1 MADNNKGLSPLTS
14 QSTKNDKNP
23 SSQEDDLTKPSPQKN
38 EGILAKTIATLS
50 NKVLTQ
56 LDSLK
61 NSIPNIIP
69 PSIQSIIFF
78 LKNPTKIITDDVE
91 KFVSP
96 NDSNYT
102 KYLIIAVGITKL
114 TITMFVKY
122 STHILTLKDRNSSEY
137 YNIFVEYYGNI
148 ILLLNQK
155 LGFSDDT
162 RQKIIESIND
172 ISKNN
177 KNFIP
182 DENGISDIQTKNTSL
197 NSDNS
202 DAFIKLSKDNLG
214 LSLSIVKSFSS
225 GNNDE
230 LIKNIQTL
238 TKNNIQLYMKVTG
251 KSDYQ
256 NIHDK
261 FIVPLVSK
269 IQTWPVDSSDDVS
282 NEESTVQKNAAQSDT
297 KQGGKRKTKRR
308 RTRKARTKKNKKRK
322 TNRHRR

>member
-1 MADNNKGLSPLTS
+1 
-14 QSTKNDKNP
+14 
-23 SSQEDDLTKPSPQKN
+23 
-38 EGILAKTIATLS
+38 
-50 NKVLTQ
+50 
-56 LDSLK
+56 
-61 NSIPNIIP
+61 
-69 PSIQSIIFF
+69 
-78 LKNPTKIITDDVE
+78 
-91 KFVSP
+91 
-96 NDSNYT
+96 
-102 KYLIIAVGITKL
+102 
-114 TITMFVKY
+114 MFVNY

-172 ISKNN
+172 ISKDN
-177 KNFIP
+177 KIFIP
-182 DENGISDIQTKNTSL
+182 DENGISDIQTKNRSL

-202 DAFIKLSKDNLG
+202 DASFIQLSKDNLG

-261 FIVPLVSK
+261 FIVPLVAK
-269 IQTWPVDSSDDVS
+269 IQTWSVDSSSDASDEQYS
-282 NEESTVQKNAAQSDT
+282 ELPEPEDETEQKN
-297 KQGGKRKTKRR
+297 GGKRKTKRR
-308 RTRKARTKKNKKRK
+308 RTRRTRKNKKRK
-322 TNRHRR
+322 TKRHRR